1 MKNVL
6 YLFSLA
12 IVCLLPFTWANIEN
26 FDHYCIAWV
35 LSFAVY
41 LIANNI
47 VQFALPSVIT
57 LPKHKK
63 FKGRVSPIYKI
74 VDLGDECKITKYEV
88 KATQIYTY
96 SPEVYFLFLYSL
108 FKEYGYVPVRS
119 VVFDKEGFEDI
130 QSLEAY
136 FEFLAEQEDLAA
148 EKERL
153 EKDKNTEPYKRLNK
167 TFNENY
173 I

>member
-1 MKNVL
+1 M
-6 YLFSLA
+6 
-12 IVCLLPFTWANIEN
+12 LPFTWATLKDIDDY
-26 FDHYCIAWV
+26 FQAWV
-35 LSFAVY
+35 LSLGLY
-41 LIANNI
+41 LVINNI
-47 VQFALPSVIT
+47 IQFALPSVIT
-57 LPKHKK
+57 LPKHEK
-63 FKGRVSPIYKI
+63 FKDRVSPIYKI
-74 VDLGDECKITKYEV
+74 VDLGDKCKITKYEV
-88 KATQIYTY
+88 KATQIYAY
-96 SPEVYFLFLYSL
+96 SPEVCFLFFYSL

-153 EKDKNTEPYKRLNK
+153 EKEKNTEPYKRLNK